1 MNRKLLKFHSQHQIL
16 DFILKMEN
24 ETDEYV
30 LEDFR
35 GWLRVNAH
43 SINGALYA
51 SRDFDNIYI
60 MNVTNHGEF
69 PSFIEEFTD
78 ECNKD

>member
-1 MNRKLLKFHSQHQIL
+1 MNRKRLAFNGQHQIL

-51 SRDFDNIYI
+51 ARDFEEIYI
-60 MNVTNHGEF
+60 MNVTNHGYFPEF
-69 PSFIEEFTD
+69 IKEFED
-78 ECNKD
+78 GGQN

>member
-16 DFILKMEN
+16 DFILKMEK

-51 SRDFDNIYI
+51 MRDFDSIYI
-60 MNVTNHGEF
+60 MNVTNHGAF
-69 PSFIEEFTD
+69 PKFIEEFTN
-78 ECNKD
+78 ECSEN

>member
-51 SRDFDNIYI
+51 MRDFDNIYI
-60 MNVTNHGEF
+60 MNVTNHEAFPKFIGEF
-69 PSFIEEFTD
+69 ED
-78 ECNKD
+78 DNCK

>member
-1 MNRKLLKFHSQHQIL
+1 MNRKRLVFNNQHEIL
-16 DFILKMEN
+16 DFILKMEQ
-24 ETDEYV
+24 ETDDYV

-51 SRDFDNIYI
+51 ARDFKEIYI
-60 MNVTNHGEF
+60 MNTTRHGEF
-69 PSFIEEFTD
+69 PDFIGEFED
-78 ECNKD
+78 GVNKN

>member
-16 DFILKMEN
+16 DFILKMEK

-35 GWLRVNAH
+35 GW
-43 SINGALYA
+43 G
-51 SRDFDNIYI
+51 
-60 MNVTNHGEF
+60 
-69 PSFIEEFTD
+69 
-78 ECNKD
+78 C

>member
-1 MNRKLLKFHSQHQIL
+1 MNRKRLNFNGQHQIL

-24 ETDEYV
+24 EPEEYV

-35 GWLRVNAH
+35 GFLRVNAH

-51 SRDFDNIYI
+51 ARDFEEIYI
-60 MNVTNHGEF
+60 MNTVNHGKF
-69 PSFIEEFTD
+69 PDFIEEFVD
-78 ECNKD
+78 D

>member
-1 MNRKLLKFHSQHQIL
+1 MNRKRLFFNDQHQIL

-24 ETDEYV
+24 EPEEYV

-51 SRDFDNIYI
+51 ARDFEGIYI
-60 MNVTNHGEF
+60 MNTQNHGKF
-69 PSFIEEFTD
+69 PDFIEEFT
-78 ECNKD
+78 E

>member
-1 MNRKLLKFHSQHQIL
+1 MNRKRLSFSNQHQIL

-24 ETDEYV
+24 ESDEYV
-30 LEDFR
+30 LEDFK

-51 SRDFDNIYI
+51 SRDFNEIYI
-60 MNVTNHGEF
+60 MNVTNHGVF
-69 PSFIEEFTD
+69 PSFIGEFED
-78 ECNKD
+78 GDCKN

>member
-1 MNRKLLKFHSQHQIL
+1 MNRKRLNFKGQHEVL
-16 DFILKMEN
+16 DFILKMKN

-30 LEDFR
+30 LEDFK
-35 GWLRVNAH
+35 GWLRVNAQ

-51 SRDFDNIYI
+51 VRDFDDVYI

-69 PSFIEEFTD
+69 PSFIGEFED
-78 ECNKD
+78 GNCKN

>member
-1 MNRKLLKFHSQHQIL
+1 MNRKRLVFKDQHDVL
-16 DFILKMEN
+16 NFILKMEN
-24 ETDEYV
+24 EPEEYV

-51 SRDFDNIYI
+51 ARDFEEIYI
-60 MNVTNHGEF
+60 MNVKNHGAF
-69 PSFIEEFTD
+69 PSFID
-78 ECNKD
+78 EYVNN